1 MVGGGVNGDD
11 DGAVGVG
18 GAARVGIVGEKVLG
32 AEFAVDAV
40 EHGAEFLRRIGI
52 EHGAAGRVGHGFQG
66 VFTGGVAAA
75 FVFHRADNDGVK
87 ERVGTNGFLASGVE
101 VGCAGGFAGVGN
113 QDNDAAAIF
122 STALKR
128 ARTEQHRVVNRSA
141 RTGGNFAHGGL

>member
-52 EHGAAGRVGHGFQG
+52 EHGAAGRVGHGFKG
-66 VFTGGVAAA
+66 VFTGGVAASFDFPLPA
-75 FVFHRADNDGVK
+75 NDRVMR
-87 ERVGTNGFLASGVE
+87 RVGSEGILPDGRVLVYVTLLAS
-101 VGCAGGFAGVGN
+101 
-113 QDNDAAAIF
+113 
-122 STALKR
+122 
-128 ARTEQHRVVNRSA
+128 
-141 RTGGNFAHGGL
+141 

>member
-32 AEFAVDAV
+32 AEFAVNAV

-66 VFTGGVAAA
+66 VFTGGVSGA
-75 FVFHRADNDGVK
+75 FVFCPGDNSGVK
-87 ERVGTNGFLASGVE
+87 E
-101 VGCAGGFAGVGN
+101 GVG
-113 QDNDAAAIF
+113 AVGGVSAGA
-122 STALKR
+122 
-128 ARTEQHRVVNRSA
+128 QHVVSGCGA
-141 RTGGNFAHGGL
+141 